1 MVIRLCSIVPAA
13 AALLACSLSG
23 AMAQEGEF
31 HSEPHSGYRGG
42 ISRFEDR
49 GYGDRR
55 DERWRDENA
64 PYDEQPDPARDR
76 QRQQEELRYN
86 RAVQMLQ
93 QQRKRNVAGLQQQLN
108 QGRISPEQ
116 YNSGIWQQQQQLDAG
131 IAQQQRGPQP

>member
-1 MVIRLCSIVPAA
+1 
-13 AALLACSLSG
+13 
-23 AMAQEGEF
+23 MAQEGEF